1 MKYTMYSSLA
11 ASLGVT
17 LGCSQVFGLL
27 QVTSEMGGPVQ
38 PPRAPC
44 FHGPSRSLTASSE
57 PDRPVCDR
65 AAELGDT
72 DTEHA
77 AGAERS
83 RVVVVGELLN
93 RPKKREGKRE
103 VRDAGAALRGTPQ
116 FVSAFTVNNSPAA
129 RLSAHLTALLR
140 GNHKDYVSIM
150 LAVRCLLFA
159 AVCARCA
166 VTGLREWV
174 SLEGR
179 LPPAEE
185 VVQPKRLVQQIH
197 TEEELL
203 HSRLNTRVSNSTAGA
218 QPIHLAQS
226 SFLVEAFG
234 TSFILDLELNHNLLS
249 TDYVERHYDEDGQ
262 LSQNMGGEHC
272 YYHGRVRGLPGSWA
286 ALSTCHGL
294 RGMFSDGN
302 FSYGIEPVGSGEE
315 QNEHIVYRMPDVDL
329 FPPPCPGCSANSTE
343 PEGKSD
349 SEGDS
354 ELRDGDD
361 RSEEEKPVFTGGLR
375 RSKRQVRRGQRTVQT
390 ETKYIELMVVNDHE
404 LFVQLRRSATQ
415 TKNFAKAVVNM
426 ADAIYKE
433 QLNTRIVLVA
443 METWSSENRVSV
455 GDDALLTLR
464 DFMKYRKESIKE
476 RCDAVHLFSGRT
488 FMSSRSEAAYIGG
501 ICSLTRGGGINEFG
515 SVGPMAITLCQS
527 LGQNIGMLRNKER
540 PAAGDCR
547 CPDPW
552 LGCIMEDTGY
562 YLPRKFSRCSIDEY
576 LRFLQ
581 QGGGSCLFNK
591 PSKLLDPPE
600 CGNGYVELGEECD
613 CGSLVECAR
622 SGANCCKKC
631 TLTHNAMCS
640 NGLCCRDC
648 KYELRGATCRDSVN
662 DCDIPETCTGDS
674 SQCPHNVHKLDG
686 YMCDAGQG
694 RCYGGRC
701 KTRDGQCRTLWG
713 YNSADRFCYE
723 KLNSE
728 GNEKGNCGPDS
739 SGQGWVQCNKQ
750 DVLCGLLLCTNLTEK
765 PRFGEL
771 QGKLTSLTIHHQNR
785 YMDCRG
791 GHAVLDDGL
800 DLGYVEDGT
809 PCGPNMMCLERR
821 CHPVNTFN
829 LSICPGSSPS
839 RICSHHGTCSNEVK
853 CICDPDYTGKDCSV
867 FDPIPIPTP
876 PEGPEKYKGPSGTNI
891 IIGSVAGAILLAA
904 IVLGGTGWGFK
915 NIRRGRSSGV

>member
-1 MKYTMYSSLA
+1 
-11 ASLGVT
+11 
-17 LGCSQVFGLL
+17 
-27 QVTSEMGGPVQ
+27 
-38 PPRAPC
+38 
-44 FHGPSRSLTASSE
+44 
-57 PDRPVCDR
+57 D
-65 AAELGDT
+65 
-72 DTEHA
+72 
-77 AGAERS
+77 
-83 RVVVVGELLN
+83 
-93 RPKKREGKRE
+93 
-103 VRDAGAALRGTPQ
+103 
-116 FVSAFTVNNSPAA
+116 
-129 RLSAHLTALLR
+129 
-140 GNHKDYVSIM
+140 
-150 LAVRCLLFA
+150 
-159 AVCARCA
+159 
-166 VTGLREWV
+166 
-174 SLEGR
+174 
-179 LPPAEE
+179 
-185 VVQPKRLVQQIH
+185 
-197 TEEELL
+197 
-203 HSRLNTRVSNSTAGA
+203 
-218 QPIHLAQS
+218 
-226 SFLVEAFG
+226 AFG
-234 TSFILDLELNHNLLS
+234 HQWLFESLW
-249 TDYVERHYDEDGQ
+249 
-262 LSQNMGGEHC
+262 GGEHC

-294 RGMFSDGN
+294 QGMFSDGN
-302 FSYGIEPVGSGEE
+302 FSYGIEPLGDGEVSQGFGRE
-315 QNEHIVYRMPDVDL
+315 TLPAACPSWICSKHLAQKPSCVDV
-329 FPPPCPGCSANSTE
+329 FCPH
-343 PEGKSD
+343 
-349 SEGDS
+349 
-354 ELRDGDD
+354 
-361 RSEEEKPVFTGGLR
+361 
-375 RSKRQVRRGQRTVQT
+375 QVKRGQRTVQT

-404 LFVQLRRSATQ
+404 LFVQLRRSTTH

-443 METWSSENRVSV
+443 METWSSENRVAV
-455 GDDALLTLR
+455 GDDPLLTLR
-464 DFMKYRKESIKE
+464 DFMKYRREGI
-476 RCDAVHLFSGRT
+476 RNAVTPGRT

-540 PAAGDCR
+540 TAAMVSVLC
-547 CPDPW
+547 
-552 LGCIMEDTGY
+552 LVLISY

-581 QGGGSCLFNK
+581 LGGGSCLFNK

-600 CGNGYVELGEECD
+600 CGNGYVEMGEECD
-613 CGSLVECAR
+613 CGSMVECAR

-648 KYELRGATCRDSVN
+648 KYELRGVTCRDAVN

-728 GNEKGNCGPDS
+728 GTELGNCGPDS

-750 DVLCGLLLCTNLTEK
+750 DVLCGLLLCTNLTMK

-771 QGKLTSLTIHHQNR
+771 QGKPTSLTIHHQNR
-785 YMDCRG
+785 YLDCRG

-821 CHPVNTFN
+821 CLPVTTFN
-829 LSICPGSSPS
+829 LSTCPGSSSS

-876 PEGPEKYKGPSGTNI
+876 PEGPEKYRGPSGTNI

-915 NIRRGRSSGV
+915 

>member
-1 MKYTMYSSLA
+1 MIS
-11 ASLGVT
+11 
-17 LGCSQVFGLL
+17 
-27 QVTSEMGGPVQ
+27 
-38 PPRAPC
+38 
-44 FHGPSRSLTASSE
+44 
-57 PDRPVCDR
+57 
-65 AAELGDT
+65 
-72 DTEHA
+72 
-77 AGAERS
+77 
-83 RVVVVGELLN
+83 
-93 RPKKREGKRE
+93 
-103 VRDAGAALRGTPQ
+103 
-116 FVSAFTVNNSPAA
+116 
-129 RLSAHLTALLR
+129 
-140 GNHKDYVSIM
+140 
-150 LAVRCLLFA
+150 VRCLLFA
-159 AVCARCA
+159 AVCARYA
-166 VTGLREWV
+166 ETGVGEWV
-174 SLEGR
+174 R
-179 LPPAEE
+179 LPSAEE
-185 VVQPKRLVQQIH
+185 VVQPKRLLQQIH
-197 TEEELL
+197 SEEELL
-203 HSRLNTRVSNSTAGA
+203 HGHLDTRVRNLPDGIQ

-234 TSFILDLELNHNLLS
+234 TSFTLDLELNHNLLS
-249 TDYVERHYDEDGQ
+249 TDYVERHFDNGE
-262 LSQNMGGEHC
+262 LSQNTGGEHC

-286 ALSTCHGL
+286 AISTCQGL
-294 RGMFSDGN
+294 QGMFSDSN
-302 FSYGIEPVGSGEE
+302 FSYGIEPVGNGE
-315 QNEHIVYRMPDVDL
+315 QKDHIVYRMPDIDL
-329 FPPPCPGCSANSTE
+329 FSLSCPGCFMNSTE
-343 PEGKSD
+343 PEGRTD
-349 SEGDS
+349 GLSEGDS
-354 ELRDGDD
+354 EIKDGDNK
-361 RSEEEKPVFTGGLR
+361 SEEEKTVFTRGQR

-390 ETKYIELMVVNDHE
+390 ETKYIELMIVNDYE
-404 LFVQLRRSATQ
+404 LFVQLRRSTSQ
-415 TKNFAKAVVNM
+415 TKIFAKSVVNM
-426 ADAIYKE
+426 ADLIYKE

-443 METWSSENRVSV
+443 METWSSENRIAV

-464 DFMKYRKESIKE
+464 DFMKFRKESIKQ

-501 ICSLTRGGGINEFG
+501 ICSLTKGGGINEFG

-540 PAAGDCR
+540 TAAAGCR

-591 PSKLLDPPE
+591 PTKLLDPSE

-613 CGSLVECAR
+613 CGSLVECSQ

-648 KYELRGATCRDSVN
+648 KYELRGVTCRDAVN
-662 DCDIPETCTGDS
+662 DCDIPETCSGDS

-686 YMCDAGQG
+686 YTCEAGQG

-728 GNEKGNCGPDS
+728 GTEKGNCGPNPG
-739 SGQGWVQCNKQ
+739 GQGWVQCNKQ
-750 DVLCGLLLCTNLTEK
+750 DVLCGLLLCTNLTER

-771 QGKLTSLTIHHQNR
+771 QGRLTSLTIHHQNR

-800 DLGYVEDGT
+800 DLGYVDDGT

-821 CHPVNTFN
+821 CLPVPTFN
-829 LSICPGSSPS
+829 LSSCPGSSTS
-839 RICSHHGTCSNEVK
+839 LICSHHGTCSNEVK
-853 CICDPDYTGKDCSV
+853 CICDPDYTGKDCSLL
-867 FDPIPIPTP
+867 DPIPTP
-876 PEGPEKYKGPSGTNI
+876 TPLEGPEKYKGPSGTNI

-904 IVLGGTGWGFK
+904 IILGGTGWGFK
-915 NIRRGRSSGV
+915 NIRKGRYDSGF

>member
-1 MKYTMYSSLA
+1 
-11 ASLGVT
+11 
-17 LGCSQVFGLL
+17 
-27 QVTSEMGGPVQ
+27 
-38 PPRAPC
+38 
-44 FHGPSRSLTASSE
+44 
-57 PDRPVCDR
+57 
-65 AAELGDT
+65 
-72 DTEHA
+72 
-77 AGAERS
+77 
-83 RVVVVGELLN
+83 
-93 RPKKREGKRE
+93 
-103 VRDAGAALRGTPQ
+103 
-116 FVSAFTVNNSPAA
+116 
-129 RLSAHLTALLR
+129 
-140 GNHKDYVSIM
+140 M

-159 AVCARCA
+159 AAWARCA
-166 VTGLREWV
+166 GTGARLR
-174 SLEGR
+174 GR
-179 LPPAEE
+179 LDGEQEGEQE
-185 VVQPKRLVQQIH
+185 VVQPQRLLLQTHSV
-197 TEEELL
+197 EELL
-203 HSRLNTRVSNSTAGA
+203 HSHLDTRVKTAPAGS

-226 SFLVEAFG
+226 SFLVKAFG

-249 TDYVERHYDEDGQ
+249 TDYVERHFDNGQ
-262 LSQNMGGEHC
+262 LSENMGGEHC

-294 RGMFSDGN
+294 QGMFSDGN
-302 FSYGIEPVGSGEE
+302 FSYVIEPVGRGEVME
-315 QNEHIVYRMPDVDL
+315 QSDHFVYRMPAVDL
-329 FPPPCPGCSANSTE
+329 FPVPCPGCSLNRTE
-343 PEGKSD
+343 PEGRTD
-349 SEGDS
+349 GSEGGDGRQ
-354 ELRDGDD
+354 EDGDNG
-361 RSEEEKPVFTGGLR
+361 SKEEKPLFTKGLR
-375 RSKRQVRRGQRTVQT
+375 RSKRQARPGPRTVQT
-390 ETKYIELMVVNDHE
+390 ETKYIELMIVNDYE
-404 LFVQLRRSATQ
+404 LFVQLRRSTTQ
-415 TKNFAKAVVNM
+415 TKIFAKSVVNM
-426 ADAIYKE
+426 ADLIYKE

-443 METWSSENRVSV
+443 METWSSENKIAV
-455 GDDALLTLR
+455 GEDALLTLR
-464 DFMKYRKESIKE
+464 DFMKYRKESIKK

-515 SVGPMAITLCQS
+515 TMGPMAITLCQS

-540 PAAGDCR
+540 TSAGGCR

-591 PSKLLDPPE
+591 PTKLLDPPE
-600 CGNGYVELGEECD
+600 CGNGYVEIGEECD
-613 CGSLVECAR
+613 CGSLLECAQ

-648 KYELRGATCRDSVN
+648 KYELRGVTCRGAVN

-686 YMCDAGQG
+686 YTCNVGQG

-701 KTRDGQCRTLWG
+701 KTRDGQCRALWG

-728 GNEKGNCGPDS
+728 GTEKGNCGPDP

-750 DVLCGLLLCTNLTEK
+750 DVLCGLLLCTNLTER
-765 PRFGEL
+765 PSFGEL

-821 CHPVNTFN
+821 CLPVPTFN
-829 LSICPGSSPS
+829 LSTCPGSSAS

-853 CICDPDYTGKDCSV
+853 CICEPDYTGKDCSV
-867 FDPIPIPTP
+867 FDPIPTPTP
-876 PEGPEKYKGPSGTNI
+876 PDGLEKYKETSGKEDLQEFEACLSALLSSSHCVLSTLRTPNKDVFHLKAIRTFLFPVLTLLVSFSSSVFAPSRC
-891 IIGSVAGAILLAA
+891 IGVCRKPRGQVYMTLPNVRECLGANFHIAIDGITSFFHALQLAA
-904 IVLGGTGWGFK
+904 IAGPRL
-915 NIRRGRSSGV
+915 SGLLSCSNPLSDLLEEGHALLLV

>member
-1 MKYTMYSSLA
+1 M
-11 ASLGVT
+11 
-17 LGCSQVFGLL
+17 
-27 QVTSEMGGPVQ
+27 P
-38 PPRAPC
+38 
-44 FHGPSRSLTASSE
+44 
-57 PDRPVCDR
+57 
-65 AAELGDT
+65 
-72 DTEHA
+72 
-77 AGAERS
+77 
-83 RVVVVGELLN
+83 
-93 RPKKREGKRE
+93 
-103 VRDAGAALRGTPQ
+103 
-116 FVSAFTVNNSPAA
+116 
-129 RLSAHLTALLR
+129 
-140 GNHKDYVSIM
+140 
-150 LAVRCLLFA
+150 AVRRS
-159 AVCARCA
+159 VCTVRRDRNPPPPPCPPA
-166 VTGLREWV
+166 G
-174 SLEGR
+174 LEGS

-185 VVQPKRLVQQIH
+185 LVQPKRLLQQTH
-197 TEEELL
+197 SPEELL
-203 HSRLNTRVSNSTAGA
+203 HSRLDTRVSNDTTGA
-218 QPIHLAQS
+218 QPVHLAQC

-249 TDYVERHYDEDGQ
+249 TDYVERHYDDDGQ
-262 LSQNMGGEHC
+262 PSENMGGEHC
-272 YYHGRVRGLPGSWA
+272 YYHGRVRGLTGSWA

-302 FSYGIEPVGSGEE
+302 FSYGIEPVGNGEE
-315 QNEHIVYRMPDVDL
+315 HDDHIVHRMPDIDL
-329 FPPPCPGCSANSTE
+329 FQPPCPG
-343 PEGKSD
+343 PGYYD
-349 SEGDS
+349 S
-354 ELRDGDD
+354 
-361 RSEEEKPVFTGGLR
+361 GLKTQKAAR
-375 RSKRQVRRGQRTVQT
+375 VSFASLQVRRGQRTVQT

-404 LFVQLRRSATQ
+404 LFVQLRRSTTH

-433 QLNTRIVLVA
+433 QLNTRIVLVS
-443 METWSSENRVSV
+443 METWSSENRVSI

-464 DFMKYRKESIKE
+464 DFMKFRKESIKE

-540 PAAGDCR
+540 PAAGNSAFVFSL
-547 CPDPW
+547 P
-552 LGCIMEDTGY
+552 ISY

-576 LRFLQ
+576 MRFLQ
-581 QGGGSCLFNK
+581 EGGGSCLFNK

-648 KYELRGATCRDSVN
+648 KYELRGTTCRDAVN
-662 DCDIPETCTGDS
+662 DCDIPETCMGDS

-686 YMCDAGQG
+686 YMCDVGQG

-728 GNEKGNCGPDS
+728 GTEKGNCGPDS
-739 SGQGWVQCNKQ
+739 TGQGWVQCNKQ
-750 DVLCGLLLCTNLTEK
+750 DVLCGLLLCTNLTDK

-771 QGKLTSLTIHHQNR
+771 QGKLTSLTIHHQSR
-785 YMDCRG
+785 YLDCRG

-821 CHPVNTFN
+821 CLPVTTFN
-829 LSICPGSSPS
+829 LSTCPGSSSS

-853 CICDPDYTGKDCSV
+853 CICDTDYTGKDCSV
-867 FDPIPIPTP
+867 FDQLPIPTP
-876 PEGPEKYKGPSGTNI
+876 PDGPEKHKDLQECETYFSVVLSSFTLCPVRSKETGGKKTTSVYEPSD
-891 IIGSVAGAILLAA
+891 LL
-904 IVLGGTGWGFK
+904 F
-915 NIRRGRSSGV
+915 SPF

>member
-1 MKYTMYSSLA
+1 
-11 ASLGVT
+11 
-17 LGCSQVFGLL
+17 
-27 QVTSEMGGPVQ
+27 
-38 PPRAPC
+38 
-44 FHGPSRSLTASSE
+44 
-57 PDRPVCDR
+57 
-65 AAELGDT
+65 
-72 DTEHA
+72 
-77 AGAERS
+77 
-83 RVVVVGELLN
+83 
-93 RPKKREGKRE
+93 
-103 VRDAGAALRGTPQ
+103 
-116 FVSAFTVNNSPAA
+116 
-129 RLSAHLTALLR
+129 
-140 GNHKDYVSIM
+140 M

-166 VTGLREWV
+166 ETGLREWV
-174 SLEGR
+174 SPEGK

-185 VVQPKRLVQQIH
+185 VVQPKRLLHQIH
-197 TEEELL
+197 SHEELL
-203 HSRLNTRVSNSTAGA
+203 HSRLDTRVRNRPAGA
-218 QPIHLAQS
+218 QPVHLAQS

-234 TSFILDLELNHNLLS
+234 ASFILDLELNHNLLS
-249 TDYVERHYDEDGQ
+249 TDYVERHFDEKGQ

-272 YYHGRVRGLPGSWA
+272 YYHGRVRGLPGSWV

-302 FSYGIEPVGSGEE
+302 FSYVIEPVGSGEE
-315 QNEHIVYRMPDVDL
+315 QNDHVVYRMPSVDL
-329 FPPPCPGCSANSTE
+329 FPPLCPGCSVNRTE
-343 PEGKSD
+343 SD
-349 SEGDS
+349 ERRQRTSGGED
-354 ELRDGDD
+354 ELEDGDD
-361 RSEEEKPVFTGGLR
+361 FEPEEVFTKGLR

-390 ETKYIELMVVNDHE
+390 ETKYIELMVVNDYD
-404 LFVQLRRSATQ
+404 LFVQLRRSTVQ
-415 TKNFAKAVVNM
+415 TKIFAKSVVNM
-426 ADAIYKE
+426 ADLIYKE

-443 METWSSENRVSV
+443 METWSTENRISI

-540 PAAGDCR
+540 TAAGSCR

-591 PSKLLDPPE
+591 PTKLLDPSE
-600 CGNGYVELGEECD
+600 CGNGYVEPGEECD
-613 CGSLVECAR
+613 CGSLVECSQ
-622 SGANCCKKC
+622 SGASCCKKC

-640 NGLCCRDC
+640 NGLCCRNC
-648 KYELRGATCRDSVN
+648 KYELRGVMCRDAVN
-662 DCDIPETCTGDS
+662 DCDIPETCAGDS

-728 GNEKGNCGPDS
+728 GTEKGNCGPDS
-739 SGQGWVQCNKQ
+739 GGQGWVQCNKQ
-750 DVLCGLLLCTNLTEK
+750 DVLCGLLLCTNLTER

-771 QGKLTSLTIHHQNR
+771 QGKITSLTIHHQNR
-785 YMDCRG
+785 YLDCRG

-821 CHPVNTFN
+821 CLPVTTFN
-829 LSICPGSSPS
+829 LSICPGSSTS
-839 RICSHHGTCSNEVK
+839 RICSHHGTCSNEVR

-867 FDPIPIPTP
+867 FDPIPTPTP

-915 NIRRGRSSGV
+915 NIRKGRYDSSFQS

>member
-1 MKYTMYSSLA
+1 MLILS
-11 ASLGVT
+11 
-17 LGCSQVFGLL
+17 
-27 QVTSEMGGPVQ
+27 
-38 PPRAPC
+38 
-44 FHGPSRSLTASSE
+44 
-57 PDRPVCDR
+57 
-65 AAELGDT
+65 
-72 DTEHA
+72 
-77 AGAERS
+77 
-83 RVVVVGELLN
+83 
-93 RPKKREGKRE
+93 
-103 VRDAGAALRGTPQ
+103 
-116 FVSAFTVNNSPAA
+116 VNNSPA
-129 RLSAHLTALLR
+129 SSSNK
-140 GNHKDYVSIM
+140 GDSQKNHRDYVNTM
-150 LAVRCLLFA
+150 LVVKCLLFA
-159 AVCARCA
+159 AVCSATS
-166 VTGLREWV
+166 VTGQKEWIGD
-174 SLEGR
+174 SFA
-179 LPPAEE
+179 PKEE
-185 VVQPKRLVQQIH
+185 IVQPKRLLQQIH

-203 HSRLNTRVSNSTAGA
+203 HSKLDTRAKNFTSAEPPV
-218 QPIHLAQS
+218 HLAQS
-226 SFLVEAFG
+226 SFLIQAFG
-234 TSFILDLELNHNLLS
+234 SSFILDLELNHNLLS
-249 TDYVERHYDEDGQ
+249 TEYVERHFDEHGQ
-262 LSQNMGGEHC
+262 LSENMGGEHC
-272 YYHGRVRGLPGSWA
+272 YYHGRVRGARGSWA

-294 RGMFSDGN
+294 QGMFSDGN
-302 FSYGIEPVGSGEE
+302 FSYGIEPVNTAGDHVVCRLPGLGL
-315 QNEHIVYRMPDVDL
+315 R
-329 FPPPCPGCSANSTE
+329 PPPCPGCSDNSTMA
-343 PEGKSD
+343 PEGQMRFNED
-349 SEGDS
+349 TNT
-354 ELRDGDD
+354 
-361 RSEEEKPVFTGGLR
+361 EEEKPGPSETMRR
-375 RSKRQVRRGQRTVQT
+375 RSKRQLSFLPGRRGQRTVQT
-390 ETKYIELMVVNDHE
+390 ETKFIELMVVNDHE
-404 LFVQLRRSATQ
+404 LFVQQRRSTTH

-443 METWSSENRVSV
+443 METWSSENKVAV
-455 GDDALLTLR
+455 GDDPLLVLR
-464 DFMKYRKESIKE
+464 DFMKYRRESIRE
-476 RCDAVHLFSGRT
+476 RADTVHLFSGRT
-488 FMSSRSEAAYIGG
+488 FMNSRSEAAYIGG
-501 ICSLTRGGGINEFG
+501 ICSLTRGGAINEYG
-515 SVGPMAITLCQS
+515 GVGPMAITLCQS
-527 LGQNIGMLRNKER
+527 LGQNIGMYRNKER
-540 PAAGDCR
+540 AAASDCR

-581 QGGGSCLFNK
+581 LGGGSCLFNK

-600 CGNGYVELGEECD
+600 CGNGYVEPGEECD
-613 CGSLVECAR
+613 CGSLLECAR

-648 KYELRGATCRDSVN
+648 KYELRGVTCRDAVN

-728 GNEKGNCGPDS
+728 GTEQGNCGYDPN
-739 SGQGWVQCNKQ
+739 GQGWLPCNKP
-750 DVLCGLLLCTNLTEK
+750 DVLCGLLLCTNMTLR

-771 QGKLTSLTIHHQNR
+771 QGKITSLTVYHQSR
-785 YMDCRG
+785 YLDCRG

-800 DLGYVEDGT
+800 DLGYVDDGT

-821 CHPVNTFN
+821 CLPVTTFN
-829 LSICPGSSPS
+829 LSICPGSSTS

-853 CICDPDYTGKDCSV
+853 CICDPDFTGKDCSI

-904 IVLGGTGWGFK
+904 IILGGTGWGFK

>member
-1 MKYTMYSSLA
+1 M
-11 ASLGVT
+11 
-17 LGCSQVFGLL
+17 
-27 QVTSEMGGPVQ
+27 
-38 PPRAPC
+38 
-44 FHGPSRSLTASSE
+44 
-57 PDRPVCDR
+57 
-65 AAELGDT
+65 
-72 DTEHA
+72 
-77 AGAERS
+77 
-83 RVVVVGELLN
+83 
-93 RPKKREGKRE
+93 
-103 VRDAGAALRGTPQ
+103 
-116 FVSAFTVNNSPAA
+116 
-129 RLSAHLTALLR
+129 
-140 GNHKDYVSIM
+140 SIM
-150 LAVRCLLFA
+150 LPVRCLLFA
-159 AVCARCA
+159 AVC
-166 VTGLREWV
+166 VTGVTERV
-174 SLEGR
+174 SLEDR
-179 LPPAEE
+179 VPPAEE
-185 VVQPKRLVQQIH
+185 VVQPKRLLQQIH
-197 TEEELL
+197 SQKELL
-203 HSRLNTRVSNSTAGA
+203 HSHLDTRVKNYTTGTK
-218 QPIHLAQS
+218 PVHLAQS

-249 TDYVERHYDEDGQ
+249 TDYVERHYDEDGRP
-262 LSQNMGGEHC
+262 SQNMGAEHC
-272 YYHGRVRGLPGSWA
+272 YYHGRVRGLPYSWV

-294 RGMFSDGN
+294 RGVFSDGN
-302 FSYGIEPVGSGEE
+302 FSYGIEPFGSTEE
-315 QNEHIVYRMPDVDL
+315 QNDHIVYRMLDIDL
-329 FPPPCPGCSANSTE
+329 FAPPCPGCPVNSTKA
-343 PEGKSD
+343 EGQSGIHGEEGGDLDKDREARVED
-349 SEGDS
+349 SW
-354 ELRDGDD
+354 
-361 RSEEEKPVFTGGLR
+361 SEEERPIFSEGLR

-404 LFVQLRRSATQ
+404 LFVQLRRSTIL

-443 METWSSENRVSV
+443 METWSSENKVSV

-527 LGQNIGMLRNKER
+527 LGQNIGMLRNKESS
-540 PAAGDCR
+540 AAGDCR

-576 LRFLQ
+576 LRFLH

-622 SGANCCKKC
+622 NGANCCKKC

-648 KYELRGATCRDSVN
+648 KYELRGVICREAVN
-662 DCDIPETCTGDS
+662 DCDIPETCIGDS

-728 GNEKGNCGPDS
+728 GTEQGNCGQD
-739 SGQGWVQCNKQ
+739 SGQGWVPCNKQ
-750 DVLCGLLLCTNLTEK
+750 DVLCGLLLCTNLTER

-771 QGKLTSLTIHHQNR
+771 QGRLTSLTIHHQNR

-829 LSICPGSSPS
+829 LSVCPGSSPS

-876 PEGPEKYKGPSGTNI
+876 AEGPEKYRGPSGTNI

-915 NIRRGRSSGV
+915 NIRRGRYDPAFQ